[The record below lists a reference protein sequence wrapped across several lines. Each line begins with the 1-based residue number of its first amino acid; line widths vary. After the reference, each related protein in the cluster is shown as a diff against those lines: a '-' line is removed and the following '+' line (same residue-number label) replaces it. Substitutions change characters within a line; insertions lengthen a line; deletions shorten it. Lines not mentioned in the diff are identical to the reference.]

1 MYSGECDFRK
11 CEELEKHLTGKYGFL
26 RRLVIGKTELSR
38 RIVAFTLGKGGLVF
52 AGAFHGAERI
62 TAMMLYKFLDEV
74 CSKMKSDIKFYD
86 AVMQTGLTVVPM
98 VNPDGVEISCN
109 GVHTAGKNT
118 EFVSECLIKA
128 GLPHKKWQA
137 NANGVDINHNFDAGF
152 YQVKQRERELGIFS
166 PSPTRYGGEYP
177 ESERESRAL
186 CDLCRDSTFSIA
198 VALHSQGREIY
209 YDYGNHTPSVSR
221 ELADKMAQLSGY
233 TVSHPQG
240 IAVGGGF
247 KDWFIEHFYRPAFT
261 IEVGKG
267 ENPLSPDIFD
277 SEYKKVS
284 TMLWYL
290 LDYIIMNKNADKDL

>member
-1 MYSGECDFRK
+1 MYSGECDVK
-11 CEELEKHLTGKYGFL
+11 KSEELEKFLTDKYGFL
-26 RRLVIGKTELSR
+26 RRLVIGRTVLSR
-38 RIVAFTLGKGGLVF
+38 RIVAFTLGKGGLVL

-74 CSKMKSDIKFYD
+74 CSKMESYNKFYD
-86 AVMQTGLTVVPM
+86 AVMKTGLTVVPM

-109 GVHTAGKNT
+109 GLHTTGNKS

-137 NANGVDINHNFDAGF
+137 NSNGIDINHNFDAGF
-152 YQVKQRERELGIFS
+152 YDVKQKERQLGIFS

-186 CDLCRDSTFSIA
+186 CDLCRDSNFDIC

-209 YDYGNHTPSVSR
+209 YDYGNHTPSVSCK
-221 ELADKMAQLSGY
+221 LANKMAELSGY

-240 IAVGGGF
+240 VAVGGGF
-247 KDWFIEHFYRPAFT
+247 KDWFIEHFHRPAFT
-261 IEVGKG
+261 MEVGLG
-267 ENPLSPDIFD
+267 ENPLSPNIFD
-277 SEYKKVS
+277 SEYPLVS
-284 TMLWYL
+284 KMLNL
-290 LDYIIMNKNADKDL
+290 VFDYAVNY

>member
-11 CEELEKHLTGKYGFL
+11 CEELEQYLIGKYSFL

-38 RIVAFTLGKGGLVF
+38 RIVAFTLGKGGLVL

-74 CSKMKSDIKFYD
+74 CNKMERDNSFYQQ
-86 AVMQTGLTVVPM
+86 VIRTGLTVVPM

-109 GVHTAGKNT
+109 SVHTAGKNT

-128 GLPHKKWQA
+128 QVPHKKWQA

-152 YQVKQRERELGIFS
+152 YHVKQRERELGIFS

-186 CDLCRDSTFSIA
+186 CDLCRDSNFSIA

-209 YDYGNHTPSVSR
+209 YDYGNNTPSVSR
-221 ELADKMAQLSGY
+221 KLADKMAQLSDY

-247 KDWFIEHFYRPAFT
+247 KDWFIEHFHCPAFT

-277 SEYKKVS
+277 SEYEKVS

-290 LDYIIMNKNADKDL
+290 LDYTIKNKNVDK